1 MSVGAAMGLVAGLMC
16 RSAPPGDLY
25 GGGLISGLMNLPYS
39 VGNGSLDPDGTGGLV
54 GALMSLPAR
63 ASGDD
68 AGLSGS
74 GSGGTDSAVPDSP
87 APAVAGGTGDADVP
101 TQSRLGA
108 EAARGWWGVAAKELG
123 PGVSET
129 DIRNR
134 ALQWMSANPG
144 IAMVH
149 VGDTAQSPDGVA
161 ITPAAVD
168 AYARLNGGYQAGLAD
183 RQLGKQLE
191 GIYQTGASAI
201 DAAGQIQD
209 PQVRANIA
217 AWEQRSV
224 SAAQAAAMQ
233 QAHGALNAADA
244 GKLAAYA
251 QATQAMAAAHGG
263 NDVPAGGGWI
273 GGPANVDPATG
284 YAITPGEVDPG
295 GTRGDGYQTTPAG
308 MSGFELMYAHPE
320 LAGSGLWKG
329 AYNDIAGAINSGVNT
344 ATQGYTALYTAG
356 GLAQN
361 AWGRLTGDDD
371 LAAQGRSAAD
381 LGIQLVNH
389 PGSPVQIM
397 APERYTGAAER
408 AWGDVGG
415 AGTDLGLMWLTHEF
429 GGLRVEPNLSGP
441 GTLYSNPVPFS
452 VLATEGAADE
462 GALPVIQGAWG
473 DTIHQRSSAS
483 YGADEAGSADVQCDI
498 SNSSSASGEY
508 AGAQPKP
515 YANPASRPKYA
526 DGQVDSVWTA
536 AQDEDG
542 NVYDPNTGEILTW
555 DKSRSRFGQW
565 DMGHL
570 PGKEYNI
577 LWRSYMN
584 DEIDLDQFLSEYRSP
599 SNYRPESPSANR
611 SHRYESKVN

>member
-1 MSVGAAMGLVAGLMC
+1 MGTDLESEDGLMC
-16 RSAPPGDLY
+16 QNAPRGDFTS
-25 GGGLISGLMNLPYS
+25 GGLVGSLMRLPYS
-39 VGNGSLDPDGTGGLV
+39 VGGASLDSGGDGSDGLV
-54 GALMSLPAR
+54 RALMSLPTR
-63 ASGDD
+63 A
-68 AGLSGS
+68 GS
-74 GSGGTDSAVPDSP
+74 GSDSLGKSSSSSGDSTGSASATQAASGYVGEAD
-87 APAVAGGTGDADVP
+87 APSQYT
-101 TQSRLGA
+101 LGS

-123 PGVSET
+123 AGASAT

-144 IAMVH
+144 IAKVH

-161 ITPAAVD
+161 ITPEAVD
-168 AYARLNGGYQAGLAD
+168 AYARLNSGYQAGLAD

-209 PQVRANIA
+209 PLVRANIA

-233 QAHGALNAADA
+233 QAHGSLNAADA

-263 NDVPAGGGWI
+263 NDVPAGGAGI
-273 GGPANVDPATG
+273 GGGSNVDPATG
-284 YAITPGEVDPG
+284 YAITQGEIDPG
-295 GTRGDGYQTTPAG
+295 GTRGGGYQTTPAG
-308 MSGFELMYAHPE
+308 MSGFEMMYAHPE

-329 AYNDIAGAINSGVNT
+329 AYNDIAGSINSGVN
-344 ATQGYTALYTAG
+344 AAAQGYAGLYTVG
-356 GLAQN
+356 GLAEN

-389 PGSPVQIM
+389 PGSPVQVM
-397 APERYTGAAER
+397 APERYAGAAER

-429 GGLRVEPNLSGP
+429 GGLRVGPNLPVP
-441 GTLYSNPVPFS
+441 GTLCSNPAPFR
-452 VLATEGAADE
+452 VLATDGAADE
-462 GALPVIQGAWG
+462 GALPVIQGGLG
-473 DTIHQRSSAS
+473 DTIYQRSSAS
-483 YGADEAGSADVQCDI
+483 YGSDEAGSGDAQRDI
-498 SNSSSASGEY
+498 GHSSSASGEY
-508 AGAQPKP
+508 ASAQAKP
-515 YANPASRPKYA
+515 YANPANRPKYA

-542 NVYDPNTGEILTW
+542 NVYDPNTGEVLTW